1 MGCGYFVLMEF
12 AVDFSRVLLHIFYTD
27 LYIDRLMSRKVI
39 MVENNLCSLFKQP
52 LTYMTYNL

>member
-1 MGCGYFVLMEF
+1 MGCGYFVLIEF

-39 MVENNLCSLFKQP
+39 MVENTLYSIQAAS
-52 LTYMTYNL
+52 YIHDI